1 MKDDHKL
8 TLTDIM
14 ILGNFVETSVTND
27 YSPILEYN
35 HLDNHYCNST
45 YFKQILYAIN
55 WGYALHLNPDVWLR
69 HVTVTFILS
78 VLFKTNSLND
88 PQTSLRHDSRVQTIY
103 YRYIITCTWMIKITT
118 HCSSYESYS
127 REILQY
133 NTELLNNPGLD
144 RAWLSCGLAGCSW
157 TRLEW

>member
-1 MKDDHKL
+1 MKGDHTL
-8 TLTDIM
+8 TLTDVT
-14 ILGNFVETSVTND
+14 ILGNFFETSVTND
-27 YSPILEYN
+27 FSSILEYN
-35 HLDNHYCNST
+35 HLDNHCNSNF
-45 YFKQILYAIN
+45 FKQILYAIH

-69 HVTVTFILS
+69 HVTITFILS

-88 PQTSLRHDSRVQTIY
+88 PWTSLRRDSRVQTIY
-103 YRYIITCTWMIKITT
+103 YRYIITCTWMIEITT
-118 HCSSYESYS
+118 HCTSYESNS

-144 RAWLSCGLAGCSW
+144 RAWLSFGLAGCNW